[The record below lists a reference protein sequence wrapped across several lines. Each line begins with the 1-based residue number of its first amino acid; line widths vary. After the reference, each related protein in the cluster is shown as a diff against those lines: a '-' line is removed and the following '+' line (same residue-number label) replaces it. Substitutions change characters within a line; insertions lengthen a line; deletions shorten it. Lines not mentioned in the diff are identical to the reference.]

1 MICFHKSLPS
11 NYNWLPFG
19 CDSIQLD
26 DVSQSQIEITSE
38 TEVGLQFNIDAK
50 KGLSL
55 YISDY
60 F

>member
-1 MICFHKSLPS
+1 VIQ
-11 NYNWLPFG
+11 
-19 CDSIQLD
+19 SIQLD

-38 TEVGLQFNIDAK
+38 TEVGLQFNINAK